1 MECACLCSFVGDGGA
16 GFGVD
21 GLGDSVQ
28 AQTLIA
34 NLLKEMGSEN

>member
-1 MECACLCSFVGDGGA
+1 MECACLCSFVGYGGA

-28 AQTLIA
+28 VQTLIA